1 MQTEREDEKRRLKG
15 AVVETRTI
23 MCYVKQKRA
32 KAPLLLTRR
41 VLEVARSPS
50 FRASA
55 ALSPRQLWT
64 QKTLRPLTGWVGRK
78 FAPSKALIFATSSGA
93 TKTGFRSSTHCTPS
107 VHGGVV
113 KEPVYAK

>member
-1 MQTEREDEKRRLKG
+1 MKG
-15 AVVETRTI
+15 AVVETRTV
-23 MCYVKQKRA
+23 MCYMKQKRTEA
-32 KAPLLLTRR
+32 SPPLLTQC
-41 VLEVARSPS
+41 VLQVARSPS

-78 FAPSKALIFATSSGA
+78 FAPSKALIFATSAGA